1 VKIVLTSSIFGF
13 DEAQILGCIS
23 FSMDALNML
32 ASALAPPLN
41 LNIALL
47 LGLHQTCEYQ
57 TCECTV
63 MMHLHQ
69 NISQRMHANASMNRK
84 ERRGP

>member
-47 LGLHQTCEYQ
+47 LGLHQTCE
-57 TCECTV
+57 CTV

-69 NISQRMHANASMNRK
+69 NISQSMHANASMNRK